1 MANMLNKMRG
11 IFGTRGEKPAHD
23 VPDVKN
29 QAVISQSLADVFSFA
44 TTAPSG
50 YVVNER
56 TAMCVSAVYACV
68 GLISGAVSCMPLPIF
83 RQTTT
88 GREAT
93 DHDLWWLLN
102 REPSPA
108 CTAATFWEYLTTSLL
123 LQGDAFAR
131 IVRQSS
137 MSPKIIGFEPWHP
150 SNVEVRRENG
160 RMKYLFND
168 PLSDQ
173 RFVLDQDDV
182 LHIPGLGFNGL
193 RGRTPLQHALRNS
206 AGIALAADDHTSHFF
221 ANGARPDF
229 VLTAPDAAEM
239 TMEQKE
245 EIREL
250 WSQIHGGASNSH
262 KPALLTGGLN
272 LKELTMKAEDAQL
285 IATRQFQIEDIARIF
300 GVPPFMIGMT
310 EKTTSF
316 GSGVENMS
324 IGFVK
329 YTIMR
334 HLRKFEQEINRKALR
349 DKDIFAEFTTA
360 GIERGD
366 LKSRYEAHRMSIG
379 RAGEPG
385 FMTVN
390 EVRKLENLP
399 PIDGG
404 DILNKGDNNAPNAQA
419 SGG

>member
-1 MANMLNKMRG
+1 
-11 IFGTRGEKPAHD
+11 
-23 VPDVKN
+23 
-29 QAVISQSLADVFSFA
+29 
-44 TTAPSG
+44 
-50 YVVNER
+50 
-56 TAMCVSAVYACV
+56 
-68 GLISGAVSCMPLPIF
+68 
-83 RQTTT
+83 
-88 GREAT
+88 
-93 DHDLWWLLN
+93 
-102 REPSPA
+102 
-108 CTAATFWEYLTTSLL
+108 
-123 LQGDAFAR
+123 
-131 IVRQSS
+131 
-137 MSPKIIGFEPWHP
+137 
-150 SNVEVRRENG
+150 
-160 RMKYLFND
+160 
-168 PLSDQ
+168 
-173 RFVLDQDDV
+173 
-182 LHIPGLGFNGL
+182 
-193 RGRTPLQHALRNS
+193 
-206 AGIALAADDHTSHFF
+206 
-221 ANGARPDF
+221 
-229 VLTAPDAAEM
+229 
-239 TMEQKE
+239 
-245 EIREL
+245 
-250 WSQIHGGASNSH
+250 
-262 KPALLTGGLN
+262 
-272 LKELTMKAEDAQL
+272 
-285 IATRQFQIEDIARIF
+285 
-300 GVPPFMIGMT
+300 MIGMT